1 MSPRANHRRR
11 RNVGSVSVEMVI
23 LTPILVTLMLFVVH
37 LGRSGGAMEQVR
49 HAADEGARAASIVSR
64 PAMGAVARSV
74 ASADLSAN
82 GLNCSSTSVSV
93 NVVSAS
99 ATPSIT
105 VTVSC
110 TVNTQG
116 TALLGAAARVLVAS
130 STEVIDRYRSNT

>member
-11 RNVGSVSVEMVI
+11 RNLGSVSVEMVI

-93 NVVSAS
+93 KVSAS